1 MRRLIVC
8 ADGTW
13 NTPDQQD
20 NGKPAPTNV
29 WKFFQAVDKCRTAP
43 DGIAQKAYYHPGVGT
58 HPKGLAGIVSRVKMF
73 FTRKP
78 LQGSFFQGIT
88 GEGLDQI
95 IKECYE
101 WLAKEYQVDDV
112 IYVFGFSRGAYTVRS
127 LAGFIRKCG
136 LLEDPSGANIAGAFN
151 FYRSNVDPKDKAAQ
165 DFRDAYSREVNVF
178 CIGVW
183 DTVGALGIPLGG
195 DLFKAINAQHQFHD
209 VKLSSKVKHAYHA
222 LALDEHRKPF
232 VPTLWEQQ
240 EAPGQTL
247 EQTWFVGSH
256 CNVGGGFYDASLSDI
271 TFLWMKERA
280 KRAGLYVD
288 AEYVEKTIKGD
299 RWNGGIQDS
308 FQPPYDLLGRID
320 RPIGTTRDKDG
331 KLIDTRESLSDS
343 VFERLTR
350 IVPPAAMAYVPETV
364 KTYLARVPS
373 GRARI
378 VDGRVV
384 VKPA

>member
-29 WKFFQAVDKCRTAP
+29 WKFFNAVDKCRTAP
-43 DGIAQKAYYHPGVGT
+43 DGKEQKAYYHPGVGT
-58 HPKGLAGIVSRVKMF
+58 HPKGLAGIVSRLKMF

-78 LQGSFFQGIT
+78 LQGSLFQGIT

-101 WLAKEYQVDDV
+101 WLAKEYQTDDA

-136 LLEDPSGANIAGAFN
+136 LLKDPSGANIRAAFD
-151 FYRSNVDPKDKAAQ
+151 FYRSGADPKDAAAVN
-165 DFRDAYSREVNVF
+165 FRAANSREVNVS

-209 VKLSSKVKHAYHA
+209 VKLSSKVKFAFHA
-222 LALDEHRKPF
+222 LAIDEHRKPF
-232 VPTLWEQQ
+232 EATLWQQQ
-240 EAPGQTL
+240 EAPDQIL

-256 CNVGGGFYDASLSDI
+256 CNVGGGYFDAGLSDI

-288 AEYVEKTIKGD
+288 EEYVSKNVNGAKWD
-299 RWNGGIQDS
+299 GGIQDS
-308 FQPPYDLLGRID
+308 FGPPYDLLGRI
-320 RPIGTTRDKDG
+320 
-331 KLIDTRESLSDS
+331 
-343 VFERLTR
+343 
-350 IVPPAAMAYVPETV
+350 
-364 KTYLARVPS
+364 
-373 GRARI
+373 
-378 VDGRVV
+378 
-384 VKPA
+384 